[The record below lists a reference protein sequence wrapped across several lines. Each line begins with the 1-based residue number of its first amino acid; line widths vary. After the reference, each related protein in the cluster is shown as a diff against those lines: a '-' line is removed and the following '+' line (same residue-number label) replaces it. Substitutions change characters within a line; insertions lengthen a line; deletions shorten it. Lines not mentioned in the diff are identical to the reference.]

1 MGADTLKS
9 ETLDAPSNADDR
21 LLKLALEGDRQAI
34 ERVTAWYRP
43 DLTTAQHARLVERFL
58 AVASKEGG

>member
-21 LLKLALEGDRQAI
+21 LLALALKGDRQAI

-43 DLTTAQHARLVERFL
+43 KLTEAEHQRLVERFIS
-58 AVASKEGG
+58 AATKESA